1 MKSLK
6 TLFFILLLSIS
17 TSVFA
22 AKVNIN
28 TANADL
34 IAAGISGIGKSRAK
48 AIIDYRKVNGKFRS
62 IDDLA
67 KIKGIGVKT
76 IEKNRSNIAL

>member
-6 TLFFILLLSIS
+6 TLFFVLLLSIS

-28 TANADL
+28 TANADS

-48 AIIDYRKVNGKFRS
+48 AIVDYRKINGKFRS